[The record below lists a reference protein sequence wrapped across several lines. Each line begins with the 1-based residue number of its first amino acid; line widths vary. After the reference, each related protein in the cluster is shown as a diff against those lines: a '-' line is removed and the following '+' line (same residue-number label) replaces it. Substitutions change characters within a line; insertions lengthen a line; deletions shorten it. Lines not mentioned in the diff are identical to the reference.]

1 MVCSLASLAVGALSL
16 ASLSVGEGRR
26 LAGARVADLAP
37 PREVRVVV
45 PQHAV
50 RRQRGPGSHADTGTR
65 LRSFWACFVVAGS
78 PAQGRDPAGWV
89 LAAIP

>member
-16 ASLSVGEGRR
+16 AS
-26 LAGARVADLAP
+26 LAP

-78 PAQGRDPAGWV
+78 AAQGRDPAGWV